1 MSALEQEIVEKFQQ
15 LDTSAKQRVL
25 EHLERAVQS
34 SFNYANWWADV
45 EALQNELRDRLGEQ
59 VTIGALSLLDD
70 LREEAS

>member
-25 EHLERAVQS
+25 AHLERAVQS
-34 SFNYANWWADV
+34 SFNYANWWAEV
-45 EALQNELRDRLGEQ
+45 EALQNELRARLGEQ
-59 VTIGALSLLDD
+59 ATIGALSLLDD